1 VQLKLFD
8 RRLAEIGQLEAD
20 INQWLSASPKSIA
33 IQRDIHVYHDHAKRE
48 EGALVAL
55 WYETKSG
62 H

>member
-8 RRLAEIGQLEAD
+8 RKLADLGQLEAD
-20 INQWLSASPKSIA
+20 INQWLSTNPKSIT
-33 IQRDIHVYHDHAKRE
+33 IQRDIHVYHNHATRE
-48 EGALVAL
+48 EGALIAL